1 MSEIGLLPDEIG
13 KKLARR
19 IDNQLLKNERRG
31 TSEKEV
37 FDKKKVMDDVLDKTS
52 IMTLSKLINSGTISY
67 VNGIIGS
74 GKESKMYWAVDPDGN
89 DIALKIYLVTAS
101 TFRKR
106 HPYLVDDPRF
116 SRIKKGTR
124 NLVELWAQ
132 KEYHNLKQCA
142 KHEIPSIRPI
152 RVLKNVLVLE
162 FEGKNGIAAKTLVES
177 EVDENDYKDA
187 ISIISQLYKKA
198 ELVHADFSEYNI
210 FKTDGGLILFDLGSA
225 VDIRHRNAKDFL
237 QRDIANISKFF
248 ARRGLTVEHPS
259 DVMAR
264 IIRKK

>member
-1 MSEIGLLPDEIG
+1 MSEITTFPDDLG
-13 KKLARR
+13 KKLAKR

-31 TSEKEV
+31 TSEKDI

-89 DIALKIYLVTAS
+89 NVALKIYLVTAS
-101 TFRKR
+101 NFKKR
-106 HPYLVDDPRF
+106 QPYLVDDPRF

-132 KEYHNLKQCA
+132 KEFSNLTQCA
-142 KHEIPSIRPI
+142 KSGIPTIKPI

-162 FEGKNGIAAKTLVES
+162 FVGKNGVPAKTLVES
-177 EVDENDYKDA
+177 EVDENDYRDA

-210 FKTDGGLILFDLGSA
+210 FKTENGLVLFDLGSA
-225 VDIRHRNAKDFL
+225 VDIRHRNAKEFL
-237 QRDIANISKFF
+237 QRDIANISRFF
-248 ARRGLTVEHPS
+248 VKRGLTVEHPS
-259 DVMAR
+259 DVLSR
-264 IIRKK
+264 ITN

>member
-1 MSEIGLLPDEIG
+1 MSEITTLPDDLG
-13 KKLARR
+13 KKLAKR

-31 TSEKEV
+31 TLEKDI

-89 DIALKIYLVTAS
+89 NVALKIYLVTAS
-101 TFRKR
+101 NFKKR
-106 HPYLVDDPRF
+106 QPYLVDDPRF

-132 KEYHNLKQCA
+132 KEFSNLTQCA
-142 KHEIPSIRPI
+142 KRGIPTIKPI

-162 FEGKNGIAAKTLVES
+162 FVGKNGVPAKTLVES

-210 FKTDGGLILFDLGSA
+210 FKTENGLVLFDLGSA
-225 VDIRHRNAKDFL
+225 IDIRHRNAKEFL
-237 QRDIANISKFF
+237 QRDITNISRFF
-248 ARRGLTVEHPS
+248 AKRGLTVEHPS
-259 DVMAR
+259 DILSR
-264 IIRKK
+264 ITN